1 MFDMTNGNEENVLCA
16 CSVYEK
22 KFYFNQRF
30 EKLPEA
36 VKEELQIMCV
46 MFTEEIGGELV
57 LMFDEDGTLLILSRS
72 DEDDIL
78 YDEIGSGLK
87 VKQLQRGKS
96 ELFEQL
102 ELFYQSFFLT
112 EGRNKDVAGVRCR

>member
-1 MFDMTNGNEENVLCA
+1 MQAEDRILCA
-16 CSVYEK
+16 CSAYEQK
-22 KFYFNQRF
+22 YYYNNRYDSI
-30 EKLPEA
+30 PGA

-46 MFTEEIGGELV
+46 LFTEDVGGEIYV
-57 LMFDEDGTLLILSRS
+57 SFDEDGTLLLSTNF

-87 VKQLQRGKS
+87 IRELRIKKA

-102 ELFYQSFFLT
+102 ETYYRTIILK
-112 EGRNKDVAGVRCR
+112 EE